1 MINELYDLSR
11 ALADASISTQSWHR
25 KYKKI
30 PNIKKDAPCVRIEI
44 DNGKIMGISEVEE
57 NLGAI
62 LRKYGSNQGS
72 YPCMNLMPLYRITD
86 KEIKDKIDH
95 IVPENIDLKEIKGWC
110 VENNWNN
117 KFYRKYKISMENMAQ
132 ELYSKGKMYEP
143 LQILFEESRYFQ
155 DVNYMHTEL
164 ERIVFEMLEQKTNIS
179 LALKVLF
186 YEGNAEK
193 TQENDTGTLSVALE
207 SSKLITKGTPA
218 VSSKFVKEINKILLA
233 AENVQKD
240 VNGVDAFGVPF
251 ALLEEPMPNIKLA
264 GGFDVTIRTM
274 FRDHKCQERYGRI
287 ENASYPI
294 SQSVRMNVQ
303 ASLEWL
309 SNEENKNKTWIKI
322 GENEILFVY
331 ALKKPEID
339 NVAKMFGVEGNEED
353 FKTRTEKFIEGLRKG
368 KDPKEES
375 HAEGIAI
382 FVLRKLDKARTK
394 IVYTKQIDAYELEK
408 CSEAWIYGCE
418 NLPKISIGRIQ
429 VPFPLSMANILN
441 RFWKQDGEEI
451 LGKYKTISQYHGM
464 EVLMEPSMSVV
475 FDLHLLC
482 EKAFS
487 LGAYLGQSYAKACF
501 NEEKDRKLL
510 FQQPAWKNGR
520 NILAFL
526 GLILYRNNIQ
536 KEDYMEN
543 MPYLYGQLLKAA
555 DELQV
560 LYCKVVRDGKIPPQ
574 LVGAG
579 VFQSA
584 VEMPVRTLSVLSQ
597 RIMPYYSWAKSY
609 RWKKIET
616 KGTESWKAQW
626 LYNVCEKI
634 TTSLYA
640 AWTPKTRFTDE
651 EKAQLFIGY
660 MAEFPKKVEKENNEE
675 EENDE
680 TRN

>member
-1 MINELYDLSR
+1 
-11 ALADASISTQSWHR
+11 
-25 KYKKI
+25 
-30 PNIKKDAPCVRIEI
+30 
-44 DNGKIMGISEVEE
+44 
-57 NLGAI
+57 
-62 LRKYGSNQGS
+62 
-72 YPCMNLMPLYRITD
+72 
-86 KEIKDKIDH
+86 
-95 IVPENIDLKEIKGWC
+95 
-110 VENNWNN
+110 
-117 KFYRKYKISMENMAQ
+117 
-132 ELYSKGKMYEP
+132 
-143 LQILFEESRYFQ
+143 
-155 DVNYMHTEL
+155 MHTEL

-309 SNEENKNKTWIKI
+309 SNEENKNKTWTKI

-339 NVAKMFGVEGNEED
+339 NVAKMFEVEGNEED

-441 RFWKQDGEEI
+441 QFWKQDGEEI
-451 LGKYKTISQYHGM
+451 SGKYKTISQYHGM

-510 FQQPAWKNGR
+510 FKQPAWKNGR
-520 NILAFL
+520 SILALL

-560 LYCKVVRDGKIPPQ
+560 LYCKVVRDGEIPPQ

>member
-11 ALADASISTQSWHR
+11 ALADANIPTQSWHI
-25 KYKKI
+25 KYRKI
-30 PNIKKDAPCVRIEI
+30 PNIKKDAPCVKIEI
-44 DNGKIMGISEVEE
+44 DNGKIMGISEVEK
-57 NLGAI
+57 NLGTI
-62 LRKYGSNQGS
+62 LRKYGTNQGS
-72 YPCMNLMPLYRITD
+72 YPCMNLSPLYQITD
-86 KEIKDKIDH
+86 KEIKDEIDH
-95 IVPENIDLKEIKGWC
+95 MVPENIDLKKIRGWC
-110 VENNWNN
+110 VENNWNKN
-117 KFYRKYKISMENMAQ
+117 FCKKYRISMEKMAK
-132 ELYSKGKMYEP
+132 ELYSKGKTYEP

-155 DVNYMHTEL
+155 DANYMHTEL
-164 ERIVFEMLEQKTNIS
+164 ERIVFEMLEQKTNVS

-186 YEGNAEK
+186 YKGNAE
-193 TQENDTGTLSVALE
+193 ENGTLSVALE
-207 SSKLITKGTPA
+207 ASKLITKGIPA
-218 VSSKFVKEINKILLA
+218 VSSRFVEEINKILLA
-233 AENVQKD
+233 AESVPKD

-251 ALLEEPMPNIKLA
+251 APSKDPMPNIKLA
-264 GGFDVTIRTM
+264 GGFSVTIRTM
-274 FRDHKCQERYGRI
+274 FRAHKCQERYGRI

-294 SQSVRMNVQ
+294 SEPIQMDIQ

-309 SNEENKNKTWIKI
+309 SNEEQKNKTWIKI
-322 GENEILFVY
+322 GKNEILFAY
-331 ALKKPEID
+331 ALKKPETD
-339 NVAKMFGVEGNEED
+339 NMAKMFGVEGNEED
-353 FKTRTEKFIEGLRKG
+353 FKARTEKFIEGLRKG

-375 HAEGIAI
+375 HAERIVI
-382 FVLRKLDKARTK
+382 FILRKLDKARTK

-451 LGKYKTISQYHGM
+451 SGKYKTISQYHGM

-501 NEEKDRKLL
+501 DEEKDRKLL

-520 NILAFL
+520 NILALL

-560 LYCKVVRDGKIPPQ
+560 LYCKVVRNGDIPPQ
-574 LVGAG
+574 LVGAS

-584 VEMPVRTLSVLSQ
+584 AEMPVRTLSVLSQ

-609 RWKKIET
+609 RWEKIET

-626 LYNVCEKI
+626 LYNVCERI

-660 MAEFPKKVEKENNEE
+660 MAEFPKKAEKEKNEE
-675 EENDE
+675 EQNDE

>member
-1 MINELYDLSR
+1 MKC
-11 ALADASISTQSWHR
+11 W
-25 KYKKI
+25 
-30 PNIKKDAPCVRIEI
+30 
-44 DNGKIMGISEVEE
+44 
-57 NLGAI
+57 
-62 LRKYGSNQGS
+62 
-72 YPCMNLMPLYRITD
+72 
-86 KEIKDKIDH
+86 
-95 IVPENIDLKEIKGWC
+95 
-110 VENNWNN
+110 
-117 KFYRKYKISMENMAQ
+117 
-132 ELYSKGKMYEP
+132 
-143 LQILFEESRYFQ
+143 
-155 DVNYMHTEL
+155 
-164 ERIVFEMLEQKTNIS
+164 TNIS

-322 GENEILFVY
+322 GETEILFVY

-451 LGKYKTISQYHGM
+451 SGKYKTISQYHGM

-510 FQQPAWKNGR
+510 FQQPTWKNGR

-560 LYCKVVRDGKIPPQ
+560 LYCKVVRNGDIPPQ
-574 LVGAG
+574 LVGAS

-584 VEMPVRTLSVLSQ
+584 AEMPVRTLSVLSQ

-609 RWKKIET
+609 RWEKIET

-660 MAEFPKKVEKENNEE
+660 MAEFPKKAEKENNEE

>member
-11 ALADASISTQSWHR
+11 ALVDANITTQSWHI
-25 KYKKI
+25 KYRKI
-30 PNIKKDAPCVRIEI
+30 PNIKKDAPCVKIEI
-44 DNGKIMGISEVEE
+44 DNGKIMGISEVEK
-57 NLGAI
+57 NLGTI
-62 LRKYGSNQGS
+62 LRKYGTNQGS
-72 YPCMNLMPLYRITD
+72 YPCMNLSPLYQITD
-86 KEIKDKIDH
+86 KEIKDEIDH
-95 IVPENIDLKEIKGWC
+95 MVPENIDLEKIRGWC
-110 VENNWNN
+110 VENNWNKN
-117 KFYRKYKISMENMAQ
+117 FCKKYRISMEKMAK
-132 ELYSKGKMYEP
+132 ELYSKGKTYEP

-155 DVNYMHTEL
+155 DANYMHTEL
-164 ERIVFEMLEQKTNIS
+164 ERIVFEILEQKTNVS

-186 YEGNAEK
+186 YKGNAE
-193 TQENDTGTLSVALE
+193 ENLSVALE
-207 SSKLITKGTPA
+207 ASKLITKGIPA
-218 VSSKFVKEINKILLA
+218 VSSKFVEEINKILLA
-233 AENVQKD
+233 AESVQKD

-251 ALLEEPMPNIKLA
+251 APPKEKMPNIKLA

-274 FRDHKCQERYGRI
+274 FRNHKCQERYGRI

-294 SQSVRMNVQ
+294 SQSVRMNVK

-309 SNEENKNKTWIKI
+309 SNEEQKNKTWIKI
-322 GENEILFVY
+322 GKNEILFAY
-331 ALKKPEID
+331 ALKKPETD
-339 NVAKMFGVEGNEED
+339 NMAKMFGVEGNEED

-368 KDPKEES
+368 KDPKEER

-441 RFWKQDGEEI
+441 HFWKQDGEEI
-451 LGKYKTISQYHGM
+451 SGKYKTISQYHGM

-560 LYCKVVRDGKIPPQ
+560 LYCKVVRNGDIPPQ
-574 LVGAG
+574 LVGAS

-584 VEMPVRTLSVLSQ
+584 AEMPVRTLSVLSQ

-609 RWKKIET
+609 RWEKIET

-660 MAEFPKKVEKENNEE
+660 MAEFPKKAEKENNEE